1 MKGRHWI
8 VLWLAAF
15 LLVALVVVRRQ
26 TQALALA
33 RDLETLRTARG
44 ALEVSEASLKA
55 DVDRARS
62 RAVLVPLAQRRLG
75 LRLPHDSEITILKR

>member
-8 VLWLAAF
+8 VLWLAGF

-26 TQALALA
+26 TQALAVA
-33 RDLETLRTARG
+33 RELETLRTARG
-44 ALEVSEASLKA
+44 ALEVSEASLLA

-75 LRLPHDSEITILKR
+75 LRLPHDSELTILKR